1 MVEMRD
7 AEGHFV
13 VGGRSRDKCVML
25 DVVRAVGSMPLIALL
40 CLLHF
45 AFVSV
50 AQRSGGFHAQDG
62 TQLPL
67 KWAGVSAP
75 VALGT
80 RVTLRIYFR
89 DATIFAVGSGRV

>member
-1 MVEMRD
+1 MAKLSQGLCHSEGCQAYLMVEMRD
-7 AEGHFV
+7 ADGRAV

-25 DVVRAVGSMPLIALL
+25 DV
-40 CLLHF
+40 
-45 AFVSV
+45 
-50 AQRSGGFHAQDG
+50 DD

-67 KWAGVSAP
+67 KWENVSEP

-89 DATIFAVGSGRV
+89 DATIFAVGSGEE

>member
-1 MVEMRD
+1 MAKLSQSLCHSEGCQAYLMVEMRD
-7 AEGHFV
+7 ADGRAV

-25 DVVRAVGSMPLIALL
+25 DV
-40 CLLHF
+40 
-45 AFVSV
+45 
-50 AQRSGGFHAQDG
+50 DD

-67 KWAGVSAP
+67 KWENVSEP

-89 DATIFAVGSGRV
+89 DATIFAVGSGEG

>member
-7 AEGHFV
+7 ADGRAV

-25 DVVRAVGSMPLIALL
+25 DV
-40 CLLHF
+40 
-45 AFVSV
+45 
-50 AQRSGGFHAQDG
+50 DD

-67 KWAGVSAP
+67 KWENVSEP

-89 DATIFAVGSGRV
+89 DATIFAVGSGEERCVRKVLCFTEGPTGTVRCPQM

>member
-1 MVEMRD
+1 MDSDSDD
-7 AEGHFV
+7 ASLEDEEA

-25 DVVRAVGSMPLIALL
+25 DV
-40 CLLHF
+40 
-45 AFVSV
+45 
-50 AQRSGGFHAQDG
+50 DD

-67 KWAGVSAP
+67 KWENVSEP

-89 DATIFAVGSGRV
+89 DATIFAVGSGEE